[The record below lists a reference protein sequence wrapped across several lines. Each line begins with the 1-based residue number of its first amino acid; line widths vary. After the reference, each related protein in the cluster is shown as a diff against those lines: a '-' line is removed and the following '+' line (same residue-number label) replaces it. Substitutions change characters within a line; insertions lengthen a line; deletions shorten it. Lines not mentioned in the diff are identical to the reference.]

1 VRSVLADLYARTRV
15 YRLNG
20 LRALSSM
27 AAGAPGPASSLG
39 KLLSCPLLEDMADFA
54 VAQKG
59 LAGSLDDPAD
69 DWLRLAYQ
77 ARGTS
82 IAGGTTFI
90 QRNIVA
96 ERVLGLPRG

>member
-1 VRSVLADLYARTRV
+1 VADLYARLRV
-15 YRLNG
+15 YRVNG
-20 LRALSSM
+20 LRALDAMHRGTPGAESSI
-27 AAGAPGPASSLG
+27 G

-54 VAQKG
+54 ANMHG
-59 LAGSLDDPAD
+59 LGGQLTNDDGQPSQ
-69 DWLRLAYQ
+69 WLKLAYQ

-90 QRNIVA
+90 QRNIAA